1 MNPATISGSSF
12 ELRGPG
18 GQLVTATVTY
28 DGASRTAVLD
38 PSASLAFGTTYQ
50 ARVRGGGTGVVDLFG
65 NPLAADSTWSFT
77 TGAAPAC
84 PCSLWP
90 SGTTPGVI
98 DSEDGGAYELGVR
111 FRADVDGLVTGLRF
125 YKSSA
130 NVGTHVGHLWSSSGA
145 LLASA
150 TFTNESASGWQELA
164 FSTPVAVT
172 AGTVYTASYW
182 VPNGHYSLSSGDFA
196 NAHTSGPL
204 QALAN
209 GEAGNGV
216 FRAGSS
222 GFPDQSW
229 NASNYWVDIVFVV
242 PGADFTP
249 PTVTSTTPAAAASGV
264 GLDANVSVAFSEAMA
279 SGSIGATTF
288 ELRTSGGQVVSAT
301 VGYDPATRTAT
312 LNPTAALEAN
322 GTYTATVR
330 GGTGGVADLAGNTLL
345 ADQTWSFTTGGG
357 LGCPCSIW
365 DPATTPAIVDS
376 GDGYNYE
383 LGVKIQTQVNGY
395 ITRVRF
401 YKSAA
406 NVGTHTGSLWTSTGA
421 LLATGT
427 FTNETASGWQEL
439 IFSTPVPVTAGVTYV
454 ASYYAPNGR
463 YSVDP
468 GYFHAG
474 DAGTGPVRAIGNATS
489 SNGVFNAGGPGFPT
503 GSYNAGNYWIDV
515 VFVEY

>member
-1 MNPATISGSSF
+1 MPSR
-12 ELRGPG
+12 EL
-18 GQLVTATVTY
+18 QT
-28 DGASRTAVLD
+28 
-38 PSASLAFGTTYQ
+38 
-50 ARVRGGGTGVVDLFG
+50 
-65 NPLAADSTWSFT
+65 
-77 TGAAPAC
+77 
-84 PCSLWP
+84 
-90 SGTTPGVI
+90 
-98 DSEDGGAYELGVR
+98 
-111 FRADVDGLVTGLRF
+111 
-125 YKSSA
+125 
-130 NVGTHVGHLWSSSGA
+130 
-145 LLASA
+145 
-150 TFTNESASGWQELA
+150 
-164 FSTPVAVT
+164 
-172 AGTVYTASYW
+172 
-182 VPNGHYSLSSGDFA
+182 
-196 NAHTSGPL
+196 
-204 QALAN
+204 
-209 GEAGNGV
+209 
-216 FRAGSS
+216 
-222 GFPDQSW
+222 
-229 NASNYWVDIVFVV
+229 DI
-242 PGADFTP
+242 
-249 PTVTSTTPAAAASGV
+249 
-264 GLDANVSVAFSEAMA
+264 LI
-279 SGSIGATTF
+279 IG
-288 ELRTSGGQVVSAT
+288 
-301 VGYDPATRTAT
+301 
-312 LNPTAALEAN
+312 
-322 GTYTATVR
+322 